1 MNSLRYRYSPLFSCY
16 LEIMKSIYLN
26 CLCYLPYIGVTFL
39 VSACSNTTIVM
50 HKNALDIN
58 AEFTADLASPVGF
71 NAGYESRTSVA
82 VPPKNSQPLSSLF
95 DQFVLPQG
103 DVLSTVSAVKVERPK
118 NVEGVPAGV
127 ALDFV
132 STAATGKAATALTNR
147 KKSDANTGAKIEPD
161 PNTFGAAAAAIAN
174 DPTTVSPEGSGGT

>member
-1 MNSLRYRYSPLFSCY
+1 
-16 LEIMKSIYLN
+16 MKSIYQNILHN
-26 CLCYLPYIGVTFL
+26 LPFMGFACLF
-39 VSACSNTTIVM
+39 SACSNTTIVM
-50 HKNALDIN
+50 HKNAMDIN

-71 NAGYESRTSVA
+71 NAGYESRASVA

-118 NVEGVPAGV
+118 VDGALGGV

-132 STAATGKAATALTNR
+132 SAAATGKAATVLTSK
-147 KKSDANTGAKIEPD
+147 KKSGESNGVKTLAD
-161 PNTFGAAAAAIAN
+161 PNTFGAAAASITK
-174 DPTTVSPEGSGGT
+174 DPGTGSPDGSGGT